1 MTAAGTPAASA
12 GNSVEGRVVIIT
24 GGSRGIGLGI
34 ARHAGRHGASVVIT
48 GRRQERLDAASA
60 ELTDVGI
67 EHLTVAGDIGEHS
80 ESHRIVAATVERF
93 GRLDGLVA
101 NAQSFRPVT
110 PLEAVTEADMDLLLD
125 TGPKAALWLMQ
136 AALPHFIKQHR
147 GRIVVMATGMGITG
161 APGYGPYAAS
171 NEALRSLT
179 RTAAR
184 EWGTHGVTANC
195 VLPASVA
202 HRAPAAGSDPARE
215 AAFAAMYD
223 DHPLGRDGDAEHDI
237 GAVVTFLL
245 SDASQ
250 YVTGQTIG
258 ADGGGVLRA

>member
-1 MTAAGTPAASA
+1 
-12 GNSVEGRVVIIT
+12 
-24 GGSRGIGLGI
+24 
-34 ARHAGRHGASVVIT
+34 
-48 GRRQERLDAASA
+48 
-60 ELTDVGI
+60 
-67 EHLTVAGDIGEHS
+67 
-80 ESHRIVAATVERF
+80 
-93 GRLDGLVA
+93 
-101 NAQSFRPVT
+101 
-110 PLEAVTEADMDLLLD
+110 
-125 TGPKAALWLMQ
+125 
-136 AALPHFIKQHR
+136 
-147 GRIVVMATGMGITG
+147 MATGMGITG